1 MSNDEYVQRIII
13 QRDKMEEERARA
25 KDVLEKFKAL
35 AAEELDCAKQE
46 AEKKVRE
53 VKNALSDAQKL
64 MQQHRES
71 WNDWAREGPQQIKEA
86 LLGAAGNKDK
96 IFQDIIA
103 QLEEGYVLKFRDE
116 VEKRN
121 REK

>member
-1 MSNDEYVQRIII
+1 MTNSVISRIK
-13 QRDKMEEERARA
+13 QDP
-25 KDVLEKFKAL
+25 AL
-35 AAEELDCAKQE
+35 KESTQAL
-46 AEKKVRE
+46 
-53 VKNALSDAQKL
+53 VKNALSDADRL
-64 MQQHRES
+64 MQRHRES
-71 WNDWAREGPQQIKEA
+71 WNDWAREGPQQVKEA